1 MHSINTLQGS
11 HPIRRQWRG
20 LALLLVLTLIVSS
33 LSRVNGQAAPSLTPA
48 VLSSFPAQREIV
60 GPDTTLQIIFNQPM
74 NHASVEG
81 NALLDPHVDGVFLWT
96 DDSTLTFDPAGSL
109 ERGKEYTL
117 IIGPDAQAADGTP
130 LGDRYRLT
138 FSVTPNLSVS
148 QVIPAPDSQQVEAR
162 ATVTVVFDRPV
173 VPLVTT
179 SEQANLPQPL
189 IFDPPVDGKGEW
201 VGTSIYVFRPT
212 IAFAGGT
219 SYTAI
224 VKGDLVDVDGSP
236 MQDAYAWKF
245 STIAPRIQYI
255 TPSQGQSLVTLD
267 STIQVTFN
275 QPMDASST
283 QAAFKL
289 RNTVQGA
296 DVAGTFT
303 FSDDKTS
310 FTFKPTSR
318 LAIGTGYQIVV
329 DNTARSLSGQAVL
342 ENPQGAIFFTVPYPK
357 VIRTQ
362 PGNGDIVP
370 PGNGVSIEYS
380 TYMDPE
386 SFKGKVHVEPEPKDI
401 SISAGQY
408 TYISFRAQPATQY
421 TITIDGG
428 VKDIYGNVVDDPLIL
443 TFTTTD
449 AQPSLGI
456 AQKDIV
462 GVSNAYRP
470 DQTIQAAAINVASVT
485 ADITDLSLDEVLGI
499 FYDPN
504 NYYSLY
510 NYNPTRVTRQFNTV
524 FDGRRNIRIEFGIPL
539 GPENNAHAAPGA
551 YFVQAH
557 SPEVRDGNGNE
568 IKYKQLIFVSTAH
581 ITVKQTPTQVLAW
594 VSDMKS
600 GAGLANTDVI
610 LYNLDT
616 RQQTT
621 APTDAN
627 GLVSF
632 PINAPTL
639 FSGAGWVVAVNT
651 GEHFGLTASRW
662 TQDLDPSAA
671 NTSYDTPAKDVAY
684 LYTDQPIYRP
694 ARPAYF
700 RGLVRKQNDVIFN
713 LPQTPNILVTIND
726 PNGQEVYKQTLPLN
740 SFGGFN
746 DKYDIPQG
754 APIGTYSLRVA
765 YVDNPN
771 NPFGYLNF
779 SVAEFR
785 PPEFLVTTTA
795 SAQQI
800 AAGENL
806 KATIDGKFLF
816 GGPVSGGTVQWVA
829 MANQGYF
836 NYTGP
841 GNYDFGVYGFYYW
854 DRGYTYNREVAR
866 GTGVLDDKGQLVIDV
881 PTDLGGNNTTQVF
894 TIEATVTDVSNQ
906 SISGRTNVT
915 VHPATLYIGL
925 QPEKYVGRATEP
937 MNVNII
943 TVDWASQPLADQK
956 LTMKVVKRSWEQ
968 NKDTLQWEYK
978 ATPVSEETLSTGGD
992 GKAVFTFTPADAGI
1006 YEIEATARDARER
1019 EARTVTTMWVQGPN
1033 GASWS
1038 RDEKRLTLIADAK
1051 QYEPGQTASI
1061 LVTSPFPEE
1070 VTALITVERADI
1082 MHSEVVK
1089 FTSSYTFKLPLE
1101 ELHAP
1106 NVFVSVVLFR
1116 ASGDDNRLND
1126 LRYGLIS
1133 LPVKVQKQLNVKLTP
1148 TPQVSEPGKTV
1159 KFDVEVTDLKGNP
1172 VSAEVGLALSDVATL
1187 SVGAANSPA
1196 IFDFFWSARGLS
1208 VITSAAMS
1216 KLIDGLTPK
1225 DIYLTDLITEAYAAA
1240 PAAGA
1245 PQPTMT
1251 AGDGAASR
1259 NAVSDSAK
1267 ERDEVGQLAASEE
1280 QSAAPTPRTNF
1291 VDTPLWLPSLIT
1303 GASGKAAADVTL
1315 PDNLT
1320 TWRLDARATS
1330 ADTAVGSATTEIIS
1344 TKPLLVRPSTP
1355 RFFVVGDDAEL
1366 AMVVNNN
1373 TDQDLS
1379 VEVKLEAKGV
1389 TLKADATQ
1397 TVQIPKQGRTRV
1409 IWLAT
1414 VGDVDAVDLIFSAT
1428 SGDYGD
1434 ASKPAVGLGADR
1446 LLPVYRY
1453 LTPDYVSTAGLIS
1466 APGARMEAV
1475 LLPSE
1480 QNAPTGELT
1489 LKIQSSLAATTLDG
1503 LEYLKNYPYQC
1514 VEQTVSKFLPNVIT
1528 YRALQ
1533 RLGQD
1538 KPELRK
1544 DLETAVNYAVA
1555 RLQREQH
1562 GDGGWGWFY
1571 NEESNPLTTSYALLG
1586 LIEAKA
1592 ADFQIDQDMIN
1603 RAISFLLS
1611 KVEFADDRTDV
1622 YQLNRQAFIGYV
1634 LAKTNSVN
1642 LNVLNSLFVQRE
1654 KMNLY
1659 ARAFMAQAYQL
1670 AGDNTGKINTLLS
1683 DLQSAAIVSAT
1694 GIHWEEKQR
1703 DWWNWDSNTRTTAIV
1718 LDTLVKLA
1726 DPTVKESTLIPNV
1739 VRWLIVARR
1748 GDAWETT
1755 QETAWAVMGL
1765 TSWMEASGEL
1775 KADYSYTVNVNG
1787 KQIGDGKATAETL
1800 RDTNTLVVQVQDMLR
1815 DQANRVTFE
1824 HGEGQGTLY
1833 YTASLH
1839 VNQPVEA
1846 VKPTDRGL
1854 SFNRT
1859 YYFNGKAVTAA
1870 KVGDTLRVV
1879 LEITASSD
1887 LYYVNINDPIPAGTE
1902 IIDRSLQTTSQ
1913 FGQQPELNSI
1923 NPYYGWGWWWFTNT
1937 EIRTEKIV
1945 LSASYLP
1952 RGSYTYTYDVTVTTP
1967 GTYRVIP
1974 PNGNEFYFPEVF
1986 GRGAGS
1992 LFTITAE

>member
-1 MHSINTLQGS
+1 
-11 HPIRRQWRG
+11 
-20 LALLLVLTLIVSS
+20 
-33 LSRVNGQAAPSLTPA
+33 
-48 VLSSFPAQREIV
+48 
-60 GPDTTLQIIFNQPM
+60 M
-74 NHASVEG
+74 NRASVEA
-81 NALLDPHVDGVFLWT
+81 NALLDPRVEGVFMWT

-117 IIGPDAQAADGTP
+117 IIGADAQAADGTP
-130 LGDRYRLT
+130 LGDTYRLT
-138 FSVTPNLSVS
+138 FSITPNLSVS
-148 QVIPAPDSQQVEAR
+148 QVIPAPDSQRVEAQ

-179 SEQANLPQPL
+179 GEQAGLPQPL
-189 IFDPPVDGKGEW
+189 TFDPPVDGTGEW

-212 IAFAGGT
+212 ISFAGGT
-219 SYTAI
+219 TYTAT

-236 MQDAYAWKF
+236 MQGAYSWKF
-245 STIAPRIQYI
+245 VTTAPRVEYV
-255 TPSQGQSLVTLD
+255 TPSQGQSLVQLD
-267 STIQVTFN
+267 STIEVSFN
-275 QPMDASST
+275 QPMDVAST
-283 QAAFKL
+283 QEAFRL
-289 RNTVQGA
+289 RNTVQGN

-303 FSDDKTS
+303 FNEDKS
-310 FTFKPTSR
+310 AFSFKPSSR
-318 LAIGTGYQIVV
+318 LEMATGYQIVIGAG
-329 DNTARSLSGQAVL
+329 ARSISGQAVI

-357 VIRTQ
+357 VLRTS
-362 PGNGDIVP
+362 PGNDELVP
-370 PGNGVSIEYS
+370 PGRGVSVEYN

-386 SFKGKVHVEPEPKDI
+386 SFKGKVHVDPEPKDL

-408 TYISFRAQPATQY
+408 TYVSFRALPATKY
-421 TITIDGG
+421 TVTIDAG
-428 VKDIYGNVVDDPLIL
+428 VKDIYGNAIDTPLVL

-462 GVSNAYRP
+462 ALTNAYRP
-470 DQTIQAAAINVASVT
+470 ETVIQAAAINIASVS
-485 ADITDLSLDEVLGI
+485 ADITELSLDEVLGI

-510 NYNPTRVTRQFNTV
+510 NYNPPRVTRQFNTL
-524 FDGRRNIRIEFGIPL
+524 FDGPRNTRLEFPIPL
-539 GPENNAHAAPGA
+539 GTQESARVAPGA
-551 YFVQAH
+551 YFVQVH

-568 IKYKQLIFVSTAH
+568 SKYKQLVLVSTAH
-581 ITVKQTPTQVLAW
+581 ITVKQTPDQILAW
-594 VSDMKS
+594 VTDMKS
-600 GAGLANTDVI
+600 GAGLANVEVLLHD
-610 LYNLDT
+610 LDS
-616 RQQTT
+616 RQQAT
-621 APTDAN
+621 ATTDAN

-632 PINAPTL
+632 PINAPNL
-639 FSGAGWVVAVNT
+639 YKGAGWVVAVNT
-651 GEHFGLTASRW
+651 GEQFGMTFSRW
-662 TQDLDPSAA
+662 TQDLDPSVA
-671 NTSYDTPAKDVAY
+671 NAGYEPPAKDSAY
-684 LYTDQPIYRP
+684 LYSDQPIYRP

-700 RGLVRKQNDVIFN
+700 RGLIRKQDDVVFS
-713 LPQTPNILVTIND
+713 LPQSPNIIATITD
-726 PNGQEVYKQTLPLN
+726 PNGLEVYKKTLPLN

-746 DKYDIPQG
+746 DKYDIPQN
-754 APIGTYSLRVA
+754 APVGGYTLRVA
-765 YVDNPN
+765 YEDNPDYA
-771 NPFGYLNF
+771 FGYMNF

-785 PPEFLVTTTA
+785 PPEFLVTATA
-795 SAQQI
+795 PVEQT
-800 AAGENL
+800 AAGEKL
-806 KATIDGKFLF
+806 QVTIDGKFLF
-816 GGPVSGGTVQWVA
+816 GGPVSAGTVQWVA
-829 MANQGYF
+829 YANQGFF

-854 DRGYTYNREVAR
+854 DRSYTYNREVAR
-866 GTGVLDDKGQLVIDV
+866 GTGVLDEKGQLVIDV

-915 VHPATLYIGL
+915 VHPASLYLGL
-925 QPEKYVGRATEP
+925 QPSKYVGRATEP
-937 MNVNII
+937 MTVNLIA
-943 TVDWASQPLADQK
+943 VDWASQPITNQPV
-956 LTMKVVKRSWEQ
+956 TMKVIKRSWEQ
-968 NKDTLQWEYK
+968 NTTTLEWEYK
-978 ATPVSEETLSTGGD
+978 ATPISEEVVTTGSD
-992 GKAVFTFTPADAGI
+992 GKGTFTFTPADAGI
-1006 YEIEATARDARER
+1006 YEIEATARDSRER
-1019 EARTVTTMWVQGPN
+1019 IARTVTTLWVQGPN

-1038 RDEKRLTLIADAK
+1038 RDQKTLTLVADAK

-1082 MHSEVVK
+1082 MKTEIVK
-1089 FTSSYTFKLPLE
+1089 FTSSYTYELPLE

-1116 ASGDDNRLND
+1116 ASGEENRLND

-1133 LPVKVQKQLNVKLTP
+1133 LPVKVQKQLNIKLTP

-1159 KFDVEVTDLKGNP
+1159 TFDVEVTDLAGKP

-1187 SVGAANSPA
+1187 SVGAPNSIA
-1196 IFDFFWSARGLS
+1196 IFDFYWSARGLS

-1225 DIYLTDLITEAYAAA
+1225 DIYLTDLVTEAYAYA
-1240 PAAGA
+1240 PSAGA
-1245 PQPTMT
+1245 PQPTQ
-1251 AGDGAASR
+1251 GAADGIATR
-1259 NAVSDSAK
+1259 NAAP
-1267 ERDEVGQLAASEE
+1267 EADELKGGYGDEADAA
-1280 QSAAPTPRTNF
+1280 QQAQAPTPRTNF

-1303 GASGKAAADVTL
+1303 DADGKATADVTL

-1330 ADTAVGSATTEIIS
+1330 VDSAVGSATTEIIS
-1344 TKPLLVRPSTP
+1344 TRPLLVRPATP

-1397 TVQIPKQGRTRV
+1397 TVQIPKQGRIRV

-1414 VGDVDAVDLIFSAT
+1414 VNDVEAVDLIFSAT
-1428 SGDYGD
+1428 SGDYAD

-1466 APGARMEAV
+1466 TQGARMEAV

-1489 LKIQSSLAATTLDG
+1489 LKINSSLAATTLDG
-1503 LEYLKNYPYQC
+1503 LEYLKNYEYQC

-1538 KPELRK
+1538 NPELSTE
-1544 DLETAVNYAVA
+1544 LETAVNYAVA

-1571 NEESNPLTTSYALLG
+1571 NEQSNTLTTAYALLG
-1586 LIEAKA
+1586 LLEAKA
-1592 ADFQIDQDMIN
+1592 ADFAIDQDMIN

-1611 KVEFADDRTDV
+1611 NTFSADDRTEV
-1622 YQLNRQAFIGYV
+1622 YQMNRQAFVQFV
-1634 LAKTNSVN
+1634 LAKAGSANV
-1642 LNVLNSLFVQRE
+1642 NVLDSLFIQRE

-1659 ARAFMAQAYQL
+1659 ARAFMAQAYGL
-1670 AGDNTGKINTLLS
+1670 SNGDSGKINTLLS

-1718 LDTLVKLA
+1718 LETLVKLS

-1739 VRWLIVARR
+1739 VRWLIIARR
-1748 GDAWETT
+1748 GDAWEST

-1775 KADYSYTVNVNG
+1775 KADYTYTVGING
-1787 KQIGDGKATAETL
+1787 EQIGEGQANAETL
-1800 RDTNTLVVQVQDMLR
+1800 RDTNILVVQVQDMLR
-1815 DQANRVTFE
+1815 EQANRVTFE

-1859 YYFNGKAVTAA
+1859 YYLDGKAVTSA
-1870 KVGDTLRVV
+1870 KVGDTLKVV

-1887 LYYVNINDPIPAGTE
+1887 LYYVNIDDPIPAGTE

-1913 FGQQPELNSI
+1913 FGQQPELTSI
-1923 NPYYGWGWWWFTNT
+1923 DPYYGWGWWWFTNT

-1952 RGSYTYTYDVTVTTP
+1952 RGSYQYVYEVTVTTP

-1974 PNGNEFYFPEVF
+1974 PNGHEFYFPEVF